1 MTEPARISPR
11 DLKSRMESPTPPLVV
26 LGYEDEES
34 FGKYAIDD
42 AIPFGEFRARAAS
55 LPRDREIVFYCA

>member
-1 MTEPARISPR
+1 MADVARISPK
-11 DLKSRMESPTPPLVV
+11 DLKARLDGPNPPLLV

-34 FGKYAIDD
+34 WRKYRLEH
-42 AIPFGEFRARAAS
+42 AIPFAAFRDQADA